1 MQVWLDEHTI
11 HMRRVNAHDMWSRTS
26 SDNIIIVFITCYR
39 THFSITIIFVIV
51 IIIILIRIQVSPS
64 SG

>member
-1 MQVWLDEHTI
+1 
-11 HMRRVNAHDMWSRTS
+11 MRRVNKHDSWSRTS

-39 THFSITIIFVIV
+39 AYFSITITIIFVIV
-51 IIIILIRIQVSPS
+51 IIIIILIRIQVSPS